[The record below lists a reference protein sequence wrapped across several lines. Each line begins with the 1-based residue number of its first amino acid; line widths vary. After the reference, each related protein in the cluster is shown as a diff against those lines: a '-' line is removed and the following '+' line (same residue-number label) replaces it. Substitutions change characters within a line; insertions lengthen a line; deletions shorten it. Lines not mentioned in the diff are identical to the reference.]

1 MRKAGLMLAL
11 LSGLFGYGQ
20 ADFCG
25 NAVSITPGLT
35 NCNPTAGSSAN
46 ATQSYP
52 SCSGGGNADDDVW
65 YQFVAN
71 SSTMTIEVDP
81 TVGYDPVIQLY
92 AGSCGSS
99 SIQCQDV
106 NGNNG
111 DEVLVANGL
120 TPGNTYY
127 FRVYHYG
134 IGSGTSTFNVC
145 VYGLAPA
152 NNNTPCSAYSL
163 PSVNPSCNFQTFTNS
178 GSAGSAVPAPTG
190 CGGSSP
196 FQGGYAGGDAWF
208 KVVVPASG
216 MLDIHTQS
224 IDFSDGAMAIYNGTC
239 SSPNLISCNDDSGPG
254 LMPYIFASGL
264 TPGDTVYIRVWEYGN
279 NANGQFGICVSS
291 PDNDNCADAQEIC
304 DLNGYGGVTSSA
316 YTIDQPDNMCGIGD
330 PNSPNPG
337 CVFGTGYT
345 GASPV
350 QIDNN
355 SWLKFT
361 ASSTTAE
368 LFVNIM
374 DCANGNGM
382 QMQIFEGTNCTNFT
396 AVSNFLETTTSQTVL
411 ATGLTPGNTY
421 YIVVDGFAGDIC
433 SYEISATSGVQVVEA
448 VAVDDEIC
456 LGDNTQINAVVT
468 GTGSYGYEWFDD
480 SGNSLGTTSPITVSP
495 TANNSYT
502 VEVTGLCGATATA
515 SVFITVHDLPT
526 ANAGADATIC
536 EGQSTTLNGSGGTSF
551 DWNNGAQ
558 DIANPTVS
566 PGNTTTYTLEVTDA
580 NGCTDTDDV
589 QVTVN
594 PNPIANAGTDQTI
607 CAGQSVNLSG
617 SGGGTYSW
625 NQGLGSGQNQSIS
638 PGTTTTYTLT
648 VTNGFNC
655 TDQDQVTVNV
665 NPLPNANAGNDIT
678 ICNGGTTQLNATG
691 GVNYDWDDP
700 SLTDVANPTVGP
712 LFSDQTYTVT
722 VTDANNCVNT
732 DQITVFVGAALIP
745 DAGAD
750 ASICLNDPLQYTAS
764 GGNNYVWT
772 DENNTVVSSSA
783 SYNPPTNSVGT
794 FEYYLEATS
803 GSCSGNDTVIVTV
816 NQLPT
821 AAINP
826 ISSLCAGDSVEL
838 IASGGT
844 SYSWDQGLGAGQSQ
858 WIQPNTGTSNY
869 TVTVT
874 DANGCEDTES
884 IQVLVNAL
892 PVILASADQE
902 ICEGQTA
909 NISASSN
916 NGGTVFTWNNGVGT
930 GANQNV
936 SPNQT
941 TMYVVVGVDANMCEN
956 SDSVLITVNNLPV
969 IDTSSMQVEDADCV
983 NGGGTISGISFIGN
997 GAFSP
1002 VWTENGIQI
1011 GNTTSIGSLTQ
1022 GSYTLTVTDINGC
1035 ESQVDINV
1043 GFIDLSS
1050 LNANNDS
1057 TSAFP
1062 NTPTSINAYINDTG
1076 DINTITIITPPVNGM
1091 ATYNGNGMFT
1101 YTSNNGFM
1109 GIDSLVYEICD
1120 AICPD
1125 ACERATIY
1133 FWINDKS
1140 PVDVPNG
1147 FTPNGDG
1154 HNDYFVILNLEQYP
1168 ENELLIYN
1176 RWGDPVYQAA
1186 PYNNDWDG
1194 STANDKLTLRGNKVV
1209 DGTYF
1214 FVLKLGEGYEPI
1226 NGFVELR
1233 TK

>member
-1 MRKAGLMLAL
+1 MRYFSLCLLL
-11 LSGLFGYGQ
+11 LSGFFGFGQ
-20 ADFCG
+20 ADICG
-25 NAVSITPGLT
+25 NAVPITPTLT
-35 NCNPTAGSSAN
+35 TCSPIAGSSAN

-52 SCSGGGNADDDVW
+52 TCSGGGNADDDVW

-71 SSTMTIEVDP
+71 SATMTIEVDP

-92 AGSCGSS
+92 AGACGSA

-111 DEVLVANGL
+111 DEVLVAGGL

-134 IGSGTSTFNVC
+134 LGSGTSTFNVC
-145 VYGLAPA
+145 VYGLAPP
-152 NNNTPCSAYSL
+152 NNNTPCNAYTL
-163 PSVNPSCNFQTFTNS
+163 PNVAPSCNFQTFTNA
-178 GSAGSAVPAPTG
+178 GSAGSSVPTPSG
-190 CGGSSP
+190 CGGSMGD
-196 FQGGYAGGDAWF
+196 GGYAGGDVWF
-208 KVVVPASG
+208 EVTVPASG
-216 MLDIHTQS
+216 MLDIHTQG
-224 IDFSDGAMAIYNGTC
+224 IDFSDGAMALYSGSC
-239 SSPNLISCNDDSGPG
+239 ASPTLVACDDDSGPG

-264 TPGDTVYIRVWEYGN
+264 TPGATMYIRVWEYGN

-448 VAVDDEIC
+448 VAIDDEIC
-456 LGDNTQINAVVT
+456 LGESTDISAVVT
-468 GTGSYGYEWFDD
+468 GTGSYGYEWFDE
-480 SGNSLGTTSPITVSP
+480 SGNSLGTTSPITVNPS
-495 TANNSYT
+495 ANSSYT
-502 VEVTGLCGATATA
+502 VEVTGLCGATAVA
-515 SVFITVHDLPT
+515 NVFITVHDLPT
-526 ANAGADATIC
+526 ANAGNDATIC
-536 EGQSTTLNGSGGTSF
+536 EGQSTTLNGSGGVSY
-551 DWNNGAQ
+551 DWDNGAQ
-558 DIANPTVS
+558 DIASPTVS
-566 PGNTTTYTLEVTDA
+566 PSSTTTYNLIVTDG

-594 PNPIANAGTDQTI
+594 PNPTAFAGMDQTI
-607 CAGQSVNLSG
+607 CDGETVNLSG

-625 NQGLGSGQNQSIS
+625 NQGLGAGQNQSVS
-638 PGTTTTYTLT
+638 PSSTTNYTLT

-678 ICNGGTTQLNATG
+678 VCNGGTTQLNATG
-691 GVNYDWDDP
+691 GVSYDWDDP
-700 SLTDVANPTVGP
+700 ALADVSNPTVGP
-712 LFSDQTYTVT
+712 LFSDATYTVT
-722 VTDANNCVNT
+722 VTDANNCTDT

-745 DAGAD
+745 DAGQD
-750 ASICLNDPLQYTAS
+750 SSVCLNDPLTYTAS
-764 GGNNYVWT
+764 GGTTYTWT
-772 DENNTVVSSSA
+772 DENSNTVSTSA
-783 SYNPPTNSVGT
+783 SYAPSTSVAGVY
-794 FEYYLEATS
+794 EYYLEAAS
-803 GSCSGNDTVIVTV
+803 GSCTGNDTVVVTV
-816 NQLPT
+816 NSLPT
-821 AAINP
+821 ASIDP
-826 ISSLCAGDSVEL
+826 VSDLCAGDSTEL
-838 IASGGT
+838 IANGGT
-844 SYSWDQGLGAGQSQ
+844 TYSWNQGLGSGQSH
-858 WIQPNTGTSNY
+858 WVQPSTGSTSY

-874 DANGCEDTES
+874 DGNGCQDDES

-902 ICEGQTA
+902 ICEGETA
-909 NISASSN
+909 QISATSN
-916 NGGTVFTWNNGVGT
+916 IGGTTFSWNNGVGN
-930 GANQNV
+930 GQNQSV
-936 SPNQT
+936 SPGQT
-941 TMYVVVGVDANMCEN
+941 TVYVVTGTDGN
-956 SDSVLITVNNLPV
+956 SCQNEDSLLITVNTLPI
-969 IDTSSMQVEDADCV
+969 IDTSSIQIEDADCI
-983 NGGGTISGISFIGN
+983 NGGGTISGISFVGN
-997 GAFSP
+997 GSFTP
-1002 VWTENGIQI
+1002 IWTSNGVQI
-1011 GNTTSIGSLTQ
+1011 GNTTSIGQLTQ
-1022 GSYTLTVTDINGC
+1022 GTYTLTVTDINGC
-1035 ESQVDINV
+1035 ESDIDVPV

-1050 LNANNDS
+1050 LSANDDS
-1057 TSAFP
+1057 TDAFP
-1062 NTPTSINAYINDTG
+1062 NTAVSINAYVNDTG
-1076 DINTITIITPPVNGM
+1076 DVNTITIITPPANGS
-1091 ATYNGNGMFT
+1091 ASYDGNGVFT

-1109 GIDSLVYEICD
+1109 GLDSLIYEICD
-1120 AICPD
+1120 AVCPD

-1154 HNDYFVILNLEQYP
+1154 YNDFFVILNLEQYP

-1214 FVLKLGEGYEPI
+1214 YVLKLGEGYEPM